1 MPLLFCWCRKPEFN
15 LAVIDYVKS
24 DIESVCHNRILH
36 IAQVKEQKT
45 TDKTNS
51 SQQITGRAKPQ
62 IKTDKNFSVHQH
74 EIPLAKQISQMK
86 TVKNIL
92 SQQPRYHWQLQAT
105 SGDHQHSYFWIT
117 QDTLHTTVQ
126 SVFITSYTIRL
137 QQGRQQQTYL
147 IK

>member
-1 MPLLFCWCRKPEFN
+1 
-15 LAVIDYVKS
+15 
-24 DIESVCHNRILH
+24 
-36 IAQVKEQKT
+36 
-45 TDKTNS
+45 
-51 SQQITGRAKPQ
+51 
-62 IKTDKNFSVHQH
+62 
-74 EIPLAKQISQMK
+74 MK

-105 SGDHQHSYFWIT
+105 SGDRQHSYFWIT